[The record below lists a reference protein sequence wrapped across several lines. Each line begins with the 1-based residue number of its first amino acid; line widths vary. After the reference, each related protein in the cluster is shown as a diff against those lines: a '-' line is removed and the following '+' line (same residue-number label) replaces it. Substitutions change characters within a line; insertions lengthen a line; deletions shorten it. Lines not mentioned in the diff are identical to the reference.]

1 MDQIKT
7 GNFLKTL
14 RKEKGLTQEQLA
26 EKFNTTNRTVSRW
39 ETGINMPDLGVLV
52 EMADFYNV
60 DIKEIID
67 GERKSEKMDSEMKE
81 TLTSVAEFVD
91 NEKEKSAM
99 GIQKI
104 GIVGSICLLIAF
116 LLMLKFSSGLG
127 GVIATILT
135 FVAFVIMLLTT
146 FKANYTVIKVNKK
159 NSFAKIVKIVL
170 LVMTAIALI
179 SMFYTIIMFV
189 LFMTVN
195 KVSLDSSQV
204 VTSDVVDYDKA
215 ALVTEYGHDIDS
227 GLFLF
232 PDEVN
237 GIDASYSSNLAY
249 GLLDIDGYIILSVFY
264 TDEQYAAELDR
275 LSSVSCTINGYTE
288 SVMYDEDSY
297 EYPVYIACDGFDYV
311 YEYALLDSESLNITY
326 VLLSNPDI
334 NSEDLVGVLKIDT
347 SDYSQPTWGRFSIY
361 AHSFDDGNSYME
373 WSDYN

>member
-52 EMADFYNV
+52 EMADFYDV

-67 GERKSEKMDSEMKE
+67 GERKSENMEREMKE

-104 GIVGSICLLIAF
+104 GIVGSILLLIAF
-116 LLMLKFSSGLG
+116 LLMLKFTTGIG
-127 GVIATILT
+127 GAVAAILT
-135 FVAFVIMLLTT
+135 FIAFVIMLFTT

-170 LVMTAIALI
+170 LVMSAIAI
-179 SMFYTIIMFV
+179 VSVFNVVIATVMFMA
-189 LFMTVN
+189 VN

-204 VTSDVVDYDKA
+204 VASDVVDYDKA

-249 GLLDIDGYIILSVFY
+249 GLLDTDGYIILSVFY

-297 EYPVYIACDGFDYV
+297 EYPAYIACDGFDYV

-347 SDYSQPTWGRFSIY
+347 GDYSQPTWGRFSIY

>member
-52 EMADFYNV
+52 EMADFYDV

-67 GERKSEKMDSEMKE
+67 GERKSENMEREMKE

-104 GIVGSICLLIAF
+104 GIVGSILLLIAF
-116 LLMLKFSSGLG
+116 LLMLKFTTGIG
-127 GVIATILT
+127 GAVATILT
-135 FVAFVIMLLTT
+135 LIAFVIMLLTT

-159 NSFAKIVKIVL
+159 NSFAKVVKIVL
-170 LVMTAIALI
+170 LVMAAIAI
-179 SMFYTIIMFV
+179 VSIFNVVI
-189 LFMTVN
+189 FMVVN

-204 VTSDVVDYDKA
+204 VASDVVDYDKA

-232 PDEVN
+232 PDEAN

-249 GLLDIDGYIILSVFY
+249 GLLDTDGYIILSVFY

-297 EYPVYIACDGFDYV
+297 EYPAYIACDGFDYV
-311 YEYALLDSESLNITY
+311 YEYALLDSESLSITY

-361 AHSFDDGNSYME
+361 AHSFDDGKSYME

>member
-204 VTSDVVDYDKA
+204 VTSELVDYDKA
-215 ALVTEYGHDIDS
+215 NLVSEYGRDIDS

-237 GIDASYSSNLAY
+237 GIDAAYSSDLAY
-249 GLLDIDGYIILSVFY
+249 GLLDTDGYIILSVFY

-288 SVMYDEDSY
+288 NVMYDEDSY
-297 EYPVYIACDGFDYV
+297 EYPAYVACDGFDYV

-334 NSEDLVGVLKIDT
+334 NSEDLDGVLKIDT
-347 SDYSQPTWGRFSIY
+347 NDYSQPTWGRFSIY